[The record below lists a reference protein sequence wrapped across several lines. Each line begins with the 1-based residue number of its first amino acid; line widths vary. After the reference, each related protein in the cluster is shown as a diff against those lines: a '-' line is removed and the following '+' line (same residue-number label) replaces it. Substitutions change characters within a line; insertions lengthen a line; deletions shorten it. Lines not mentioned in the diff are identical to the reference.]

1 MGKNFHLCFAMAA
14 ELLAELQRQN
24 LSENCTWFQ
33 SKDVR
38 KAILMYDDV
47 TSCRFSN
54 MLLSMAKKNET
65 WNPAV
70 VFSEIRENFILLAD
84 VLDCV
89 QQKYDT
95 WKVEETQQRIIHYS
109 VSKLLRKL

>member
-1 MGKNFHLCFAMAA
+1 MAA